1 MQFKYRKI
9 ACAAVWV
16 LAMCVVGVAA
26 HVTSL
31 FSWTVLACFALLQPI
46 VMLRVWK
53 DPVPSMS
60 ESIQK
65 ALR

>member
-1 MQFKYRKI
+1 MQLKYRKI
-9 ACAAVWV
+9 ACAAVWI
-16 LAMCVVGVAA
+16 LAMGVVGVAG

-31 FSWTVLACFALLQPI
+31 FSWTVLACVALLPPM
-46 VMLRVWK
+46 VMLRLWK